1 MLCILLLSFIVV
13 FDCIG
18 KTWGKFSEINSLGN
32 AVSTGIVSVAVLDSD
47 TGSMLRASLSD
58 QRIVPILN
66 DGTLPIKYVVRET
79 SRSLDCNSFTNINI
93 VPSSGALRVGETKNI
108 EISFLKR
115 DDFVEGINC
124 IVTAK
129 IIVWQEMFDSPMHGF
144 TMEDDLEF
152 QINI

>member
-18 KTWGKFSEINSLGN
+18 KTWGKFSEVNSFGN
-32 AVSTGIVSVAVLDSD
+32 TVSTGVVFVAVLDSD
-47 TGSMLRASLSD
+47 TGSMLRASLSN

-66 DGTLPIKYVVRET
+66 DGTLPIKYVIRET
-79 SRSLDCNSFTNINI
+79 SRSLDCNSLTNINI
-93 VPSSGALRVGETKNI
+93 VPSSGVLRVGEAKNI
-108 EISFLKR
+108 EISFLKK

-129 IIVWQEMFDSPMHGF
+129 IVVWQEMFDSPTHGF
-144 TMEDDLEF
+144 TMEDNLVF
-152 QINI
+152 QINM